1 MNHLYPLFVYLLMAL
16 IVAYIPLV
24 RHYFSCCN
32 KLCHE
37 VIRLLIEGKSAKKI
51 KIGQKSVNLNE
62 HSHSRMKHILITYG
76 GHTCESLVAVGLFYL
91 VSKQNYQLILFL
103 FIGVLVVTSLFWIR
117 NVIGIVWALSFV
129 TFLALPIYFKIN
141 FVIVHIGI
149 FLASFLLI
157 QSIINVFKI
166 WRKSFRKKNAEGG
179 FFSRVKLLPIMLGC
193 FILLGQ
199 SLYTGYFIAINFWGV
214 NFGLG

>member
-1 MNHLYPLFVYLLMAL
+1 MNNLYPLFVYLFIAL
-16 IVAYIPLV
+16 IVAHIPLL
-24 RHYFSCCN
+24 RHYFSSCN

-37 VIRLLIEGKSAKKI
+37 VIRLLIEGKNAKKI

-103 FIGVLVVTSLFWIR
+103 YIGVLLVTGLFWIR

-129 TFLALPIYFKIN
+129 TFLTLPIYFKIDI
-141 FVIVHIGI
+141 VIMYIGI
-149 FLASFLLI
+149 FLASILLI

-166 WRKSFRKKNAEGG
+166 WRKSFMKKNAEGG
-179 FFSRVKLLPIMLGC
+179 IFSRVKLLPTLLGC

-199 SLYTGYFIAINFWGV
+199 SLYTGYFIAIIF
-214 NFGLG
+214 LG